1 MQDFFKYDKLQ
12 RGASLFM
19 KSDHDG
25 DKDAQNRSFPLGIKS
40 VAQGIEHFTNWDNI
54 SNSLQERDSARFDD
68 MQPMSLDF
76 GMLNAKGFTDTWE
89 ANDITILDDI
99 AFVSYEDYTDIQ
111 RNDINLVAG
120 SSLTQTIQLT
130 AHETYDSTEYRE
142 KRLGTMRFQ
151 TSLLPDPDKYWQ
163 TSGSSK
169 YESTINLI

>member
-111 RNDINLVAG
+111 RNDILLFGQGSSDAG
-120 SSLTQTIQLT
+120 SSFNSN
-130 AHETYDSTEYRE
+130 D
-142 KRLGTMRFQ
+142 
-151 TSLLPDPDKYWQ
+151 
-163 TSGSSK
+163 
-169 YESTINLI
+169 TINRP